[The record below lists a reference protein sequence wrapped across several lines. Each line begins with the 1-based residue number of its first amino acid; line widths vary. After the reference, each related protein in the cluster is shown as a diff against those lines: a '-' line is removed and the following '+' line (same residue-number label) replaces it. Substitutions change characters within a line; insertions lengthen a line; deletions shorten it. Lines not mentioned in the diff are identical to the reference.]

1 MKRLRIAVLLVLL
14 VLGFSHNTRA
24 ATITILDAPGLPAH
38 PAEWAAVAASMGH
51 LATIVP
57 ISTLDGTAWVSSTDV
72 LIITDPYYPYTAT
85 HTDNVWYA
93 VNEGVGVYIQGEDDP
108 AFASNVMFEDCVNT
122 TGFAG
127 FSWIA
132 PVPDDHVAAIT
143 GPVAID
149 PNPITPLVAM
159 SWAAEAVHA
168 GPMGGTTTNMW
179 VGPHQVGFLHDEVTN
194 DAAGLLAINTD
205 YTWILPVTFSDLM
218 ENYIQ
223 VLLTGAELGQFAHLT
238 PTGPA
243 TIPAG
248 GGPVPYMIELE
259 NVNPYTWPITVWV
272 RAILPSGA
280 VYASPLAGPVP
291 VMVPPMSTMG
301 PYASPGP
308 LPPVGI
314 PGFAPAG
321 EYFIQ
326 SVVTNGFAGWTEA
339 YDSDFFSVIKAAAA
353 GQDSEID
360 PGDLPVNLFGTV
372 GHPTQLASSQ
382 SNTVQS
388 GDLPSQFALTEA
400 YPNPFNPSTSV
411 AVMLAEAAQLTVKVY
426 DVQGREVTTLA
437 HGTFAAGT
445 HSLTFDAHGL
455 ASGVYFLRATVPGQ
469 LVQTR
474 KLVLLR

>member
-1 MKRLRIAVLLVLL
+1 MKRLKMAVMLLLV
-14 VLGFSHNTRA
+14 VGIVHNTKA
-24 ATITILDAPGLPAH
+24 ATITILEAPGLPAH
-38 PAEWAAVAASMGH
+38 PAEWAAVATSMGH
-51 LATIVP
+51 LATIAP

-72 LIITDPYYPYTAT
+72 LIITDPFYPYTPT

-108 AFASNVMFEDCVNT
+108 AFPSNVMFEDCVNT

-132 PVPDDHVAAIT
+132 PFPGDHVASIT

-159 SWAAEAVHA
+159 SWAADAIHA

-179 VGPHQVGFLHDEVTN
+179 IGDHQVGFLHDEVTN
-194 DAAGLLAINTD
+194 DAAGLLAINTEFN
-205 YTWILPVTFSDLM
+205 WILPFTFSGLM

-243 TIPAG
+243 TVPAG
-248 GGPVPYMIELE
+248 GGPVPYTIELE
-259 NVNPYTWPITVWV
+259 NVRPYTWPVTVWV

-326 SVVTNGFAGWTEA
+326 SVVTDGFFGWTEA
-339 YDSDFFSVIKAAAA
+339 YDSDFFSVVKAAAA
-353 GQDSEID
+353 GQDSEVD
-360 PGDLPVNLFGTV
+360 PGDLPADLFGTA
-372 GHPTQLASSQ
+372 GHPTQLASSSDNAAQ
-382 SNTVQS
+382 A

-400 YPNPFNPSTSV
+400 YPNPFNPSTTV
-411 AVMLAEAAQLTVKVY
+411 GVVLAEAANLTVKVY
-426 DVQGREVTTLA
+426 DVQGRTVATLA
-437 HGTFAAGT
+437 DGQFPAG
-445 HSLTFDAHGL
+445 SQQLSFDASGL
-455 ASGVYFLRATVPGQ
+455 ASGVYFLHATVPGK
-469 LVQTR
+469 LNQTR
-474 KLVLLR
+474 KLVLMR